1 MVKPLYETTVISNGG
16 RDGKVFSEDNTFYQ
30 DLAVP
35 KAMGGNGITES
46 NPEQLFAA
54 GYSACFNN
62 ALMHILKSD
71 GQATIEPEVK
81 VTAYLLPDKK
91 DGGVKLAV
99 DLDVTLVDLNQQAA
113 EDYVEKAHNY
123 CPYSKALKES
133 IDIDIQV
140 NVN

>member
-35 KAMGGNGITES
+35 KEMGGNGVTES

-54 GYSACFNN
+54 GYSSCFNN
-62 ALMHILKSD
+62 ALMHILKQS
-71 GQATIEPEVK
+71 GKGEIEPEVK
-81 VTAYLLPDKK
+81 VTAYLLPDKS
-91 DGGVKLAV
+91 DGGVKLSAS
-99 DLDVTLVDLNQQAA
+99 LDVTLTDLSQEEA
-113 EDYVEKAHNY
+113 EAYVEKAHNY
-123 CPYSKALKES
+123 CPYSKALKQT
-133 IDIDIQV
+133 IDIEIEV

>member
-1 MVKPLYETTVISNGG
+1 MDKHLYETKVISNGG

-35 KAMGGNGITES
+35 KEMGGNGVTES

-71 GQATIEPEVK
+71 SKGTIEPEVS
-81 VTAYLLPDKK
+81 VTAYLLPDKN
-91 DGGVKLAV
+91 DGGVKLAAE
-99 DLDVTLVDLNQQAA
+99 LDVTLTDMTQEEA
-113 EDYVEKAHNY
+113 ETYVEKAHNY

-133 IDIDIQV
+133 IDIEIQV
-140 NVN
+140 SVN

>member
-1 MVKPLYETTVISNGG
+1 MAKPLFETTVISNGG

-35 KAMGGNGITES
+35 KEMGGNGVTES

-62 ALMHILKSD
+62 ALMHILKGAD
-71 GQATIEPEVK
+71 KGMIEPEVRA
-81 VTAYLLPDKK
+81 TAYLLPDKS
-91 DGGVKLAV
+91 DGGVKLAAE
-99 DLDVTLVDLNQQAA
+99 LDVTLKDLSQEEA
-113 EDYVEKAHNY
+113 EMFVEKAHNY
-123 CPYSKALKES
+123 CPYSKALKHS
-133 IDIDIQV
+133 IDIEITV